1 MSLLSIQFSA
11 DQDKFLREFLR
22 LSFAEQL
29 FADCTLYC
37 WAEDHSGISSTH
49 PRTYRTFKCHRLVL
63 SAYSEFFRHC
73 FLDSAKSEVSSL
85 FLDIEPRTLENILR
99 LIYTGQIEIT
109 QSELEL
115 FFNASTKLSLKDFK
129 IANSH
134 EVLSLDAEQN
144 HLKRRLTQDESQ
156 MQQKL
161 TKHHSKMEHKE
172 LDDMARREESLNAI
186 SEEPPMIEH
195 LGLVSQSGAGKN
207 VSFTGS
213 VVNPLQSTEA
223 ASPSADGSTGSNYT
237 CNICQKQYAYKI
249 SLNKHIKSAHA
260 N

>member
-1 MSLLSIQFSA
+1 
-11 DQDKFLREFLR
+11 
-22 LSFAEQL
+22 
-29 FADCTLYC
+29 
-37 WAEDHSGISSTH
+37 
-49 PRTYRTFKCHRLVL
+49 
-63 SAYSEFFRHC
+63 
-73 FLDSAKSEVSSL
+73 
-85 FLDIEPRTLENILR
+85 
-99 LIYTGQIEIT
+99 
-109 QSELEL
+109 
-115 FFNASTKLSLKDFK
+115 
-129 IANSH
+129 
-134 EVLSLDAEQN
+134 
-144 HLKRRLTQDESQ
+144 
-156 MQQKL
+156 
-161 TKHHSKMEHKE
+161 
-172 LDDMARREESLNAI
+172 MARREESLNAI

>member
-1 MSLLSIQFSA
+1 M
-11 DQDKFLREFLR
+11 
-22 LSFAEQL
+22 
-29 FADCTLYC
+29 
-37 WAEDHSGISSTH
+37 
-49 PRTYRTFKCHRLVL
+49 
-63 SAYSEFFRHC
+63 
-73 FLDSAKSEVSSL
+73 
-85 FLDIEPRTLENILR
+85 
-99 LIYTGQIEIT
+99 
-109 QSELEL
+109 
-115 FFNASTKLSLKDFK
+115 
-129 IANSH
+129 
-134 EVLSLDAEQN
+134 LSLDAEQN

-161 TKHHSKMEHKE
+161 TKHHSKMEHKGMAKLLVAYKQIANSANTFSE

-207 VSFTGS
+207 VSFTGA